1 MSMKAEKKEYYEKLP
16 LYCQLAETIEKK
28 IDSGEWNVGTCIPSE
43 RELSSIC
50 NMSRITVRKA
60 IDELERKGKLEK
72 VQGKGTYVLNHQIVQ
87 NLNAVYSFSK
97 EMEKQGKIT
106 STKLIERSIIPA
118 DARVARNLKI
128 EAGSPVIYLKRLR
141 CDESGQAI
149 MVEKTYFDKDKYP
162 YVLEMDFDK
171 DGLYKTLEE
180 KYGLKIDKA
189 TERFKA
195 CELTLSECQLLDCPI
210 RQYGLLVRRTS
221 YSGNQLVCYS
231 SIVSKGDIFE
241 FTVSLG

>member
-1 MSMKAEKKEYYEKLP
+1 MSIGRNNRE
-16 LYCQLAETIEKK
+16 K

-43 RELSSIC
+43 RELSSIY

>member
-1 MSMKAEKKEYYEKLP
+1 MEEYYQKLP

-28 IDSGEWNVGTCIPSE
+28 IDSGEWSVGTCIPSE
-43 RELSSIC
+43 RELSSIY

-72 VQGKGTYVLNHQIVQ
+72 VQGKGTFVLNHQIVQ
-87 NLNAVYSFSK
+87 SLNSIYSFSR

-106 STKLIERSIIPA
+106 STKLLERTIIPA
-118 DARVARNLKI
+118 DARVAKNLKI
-128 EAGSPVIYLKRLR
+128 AEGEPVIFLKRLR
-141 CDESGQAI
+141 CDESGEAI
-149 MVEKTYFDKDKYP
+149 MIEKTYFEESKYP
-162 YVLEMDFDK
+162 YVMDMDFETG
-171 DGLYKTLEE
+171 GLYKTLEE
-180 KYGLKIDKA
+180 RYGVKIDKA

-195 CELTLSECQLLDCPI
+195 CELTLSECQLLNCPI

-221 YSGNQLVCYS
+221 FAGDQLVCYS
-231 SIVSKGDIFE
+231 SIVSKGDTFE

>member
-1 MSMKAEKKEYYEKLP
+1 MSMKTETREYYQKLP

-43 RELSSIC
+43 RELSSLY

-87 NLNAVYSFSK
+87 NLNSVYSFSK

-106 STKLIERSIIPA
+106 STKLLERSIIPA
-118 DARVARNLKI
+118 DARVAKNLKI
-128 EAGSPVIYLKRLR
+128 EKGEPVIYLKRLR
-141 CDESGQAI
+141 CDETGQAI
-149 MVEKTYFDKDKYP
+149 MLEKTYFEKSKYP
-162 YVLEMDFDK
+162 YLMDLDFNK
-171 DGLYKTLEE
+171 DGLYKTLEK
-180 KYGLKIDKA
+180 KYGIKIDKA

-221 YSGNQLVCYS
+221 YAGEQLVCYS
-231 SIVSKGDIFE
+231 ITVSKGDTFE

>member
-1 MSMKAEKKEYYEKLP
+1 MEEYYQKLP

-28 IDSGEWNVGTCIPSE
+28 IDSGKWSVGTCIPSE
-43 RELSSIC
+43 RELSSIY

-72 VQGKGTYVLNHQIVQ
+72 VQGKGTFVLNHKIVQ
-87 NLNAVYSFSK
+87 NLNSIYSFSR

-106 STKLIERSIIPA
+106 STKLLERTIIPA
-118 DARVARNLKI
+118 DARVAKNLKI
-128 EAGSPVIYLKRLR
+128 DEGKPVIFLKRLR
-141 CDESGQAI
+141 CDESGEAI
-149 MVEKTYFDKDKYP
+149 MIEKTYFEKSKYP
-162 YVLEMDFDK
+162 YVMDMDFK
-171 DGLYKTLEE
+171 NGGLYKTLEE
-180 KYGLKIDKA
+180 KYGVKIDKA
-189 TERFKA
+189 IERFKA
-195 CELTLSECQLLDCPI
+195 CELTLSECQLLNCPI

-221 YSGNQLVCYS
+221 FAGEQLVCYS

>member
-43 RELSSIC
+43 RELSSIY

-87 NLNAVYSFSK
+87 NF
-97 EMEKQGKIT
+97 T

-128 EAGSPVIYLKRLR
+128 EVGSPVIYLKRLR

>member
-1 MSMKAEKKEYYEKLP
+1 MSIGRNNRE
-16 LYCQLAETIEKK
+16 K

-43 RELSSIC
+43 RELSSIY

-118 DARVARNLKI
+118 DARVARNLNI

-149 MVEKTYFDKDKYP
+149 MVEKTYFDKDKYA

>member
-1 MSMKAEKKEYYEKLP
+1 
-16 LYCQLAETIEKK
+16 
-28 IDSGEWNVGTCIPSE
+28 
-43 RELSSIC
+43 
-50 NMSRITVRKA
+50 
-60 IDELERKGKLEK
+60 
-72 VQGKGTYVLNHQIVQ
+72 
-87 NLNAVYSFSK
+87 
-97 EMEKQGKIT
+97 MEKQGKIT

>member
-1 MSMKAEKKEYYEKLP
+1 MKEYYQKLP

-43 RELSSIC
+43 RELSTMY

-60 IDELERKGKLEK
+60 IEELERKGKLEK
-72 VQGKGTYVLNHQIVQ
+72 VQGKGTFVLNQKIVQ
-87 NLNAVYSFSK
+87 NLNAVYSFSR

-106 STKLIERSIIPA
+106 STKLLERSIIPA

-128 EAGSPVIYLKRLR
+128 EEGTPVIFLKRLR

-149 MVEKTYFDKDKYP
+149 MVEKTYFEESRFP
-162 YVLEMDFDK
+162 YVMDMDFNSV
-171 DGLYKTLEE
+171 GLYKTLEE
-180 KYGLKIDKA
+180 RYGIKIDKA

-195 CELTLSECQLLDCPI
+195 CELTSSECQLLKCPI

-221 YSGNQLVCYS
+221 YSGDQLICYS
-231 SIVSKGDIFE
+231 SIVSKGDTFE

>member
-1 MSMKAEKKEYYEKLP
+1 MKAKKKEYYEKLP

-43 RELSSIC
+43 RELSSIY